1 MDDGG
6 FSCWV
11 FLDLLSLCTIL
22 FNMSQTYDLVTV
34 TLRSHFPVTAARVVV
49 LNEEGV
55 EEGLLASDAPYAICD
70 EDDQNVKWF
79 MSFIVSALVC
89 LLVLT
94 MCLIRVSFIL
104 YMISKNM
111 ESQQLVLMHVIENM

>member
-1 MDDGG
+1 MDDG

-22 FNMSQTYDLVTV
+22 FNMSQTYDLVTA
-34 TLRSHFPVTAARVVV
+34 TFRSHSPVTARVIV
-49 LNEEGV
+49 NEEGV
-55 EEGLLASDAPYAICD
+55 EEGLLAPDDAAHVICE
-70 EDDQNVKWF
+70 EDDQNLKWF
-79 MSFIVSALVC
+79 MSFIVTALVY

-111 ESQQLVLMHVIENM
+111 ESQQLALMHVIENM